1 MPDGS
6 SSAAPVTNPGPSNR
20 NKIFARLYGGLSG
33 SALVEFMAPVQLKP
47 YELQYFYA
55 PRPTCVSRLM
65 GASLLKVIGILT
77 QCRCRCEAV
86 GRHPQA
92 QLSWALP

>member
-20 NKIFARLYGGLSG
+20 NKTFARLYGGLSG

-47 YELQYFYA
+47 YELQYFLCSA
-55 PRPTCVSRLM
+55 AQTPSLRTRLGFTPQENDQMRP
-65 GASLLKVIGILT
+65 AA
-77 QCRCRCEAV
+77 ED
-86 GRHPQA
+86 GRR
-92 QLSWALP
+92 